1 MKQIYLNNKDKRT
14 LEKILDYK
22 DGYKLEHYLI
32 LGLYIGQ
39 EEVSSILYCKVIGY
53 LDLKKI
59 YISELPL
66 WLRLKI
72 RIKGMM

>member
-1 MKQIYLNNKDKRT
+1 MKQIYLNSKDIRT
-14 LEKILDYK
+14 LEKIIDYK

-39 EEVSSILYCKVIGY
+39 GEVSSIIYCKVIGY

-59 YISELPL
+59 YSSELPL

-72 RIKGMM
+72 RIKEMM